1 MSAQNS
7 SAARQARFFYAIH
20 LCVVSFFPL
29 QFATLFRSDI
39 LDSVQKKKLP
49 SLCHG
54 LENLRSL
61 LFSPSHP
68 TFVASIWKQ
77 LGCATRFC
85 APRARRTL
93 QTLRQRDAIPA
104 RVVKN
109 NAARRVTSN
118 ISFCILAGCGIGFVL
133 KLHLRFSFVF

>member
-20 LCVVSFFPL
+20 LCVVSFFPFSSRL
-29 QFATLFRSDI
+29 FFAAIFWIPCR
-39 LDSVQKKKLP
+39 KKIP

-61 LFSPSHP
+61 LFPPTHP
-68 TFVASIWKQ
+68 TFVASMWKQ
-77 LGCATRFC
+77 LECATRFC